1 MVSDCCIKDNQVLP
15 AGEASPA
22 EVGEE
27 EGPGSE
33 AISLSA
39 LGCRVAVT
47 LEMRAG
53 CRLRLAFNGRI
64 ERKL

>member
-1 MVSDCCIKDNQVLP
+1 MVSDCCIKDNQVLS
-15 AGEASPA
+15 AGEASPD

-39 LGCRVAVT
+39 LGCRAAAT

>member
-1 MVSDCCIKDNQVLP
+1 MGSDCCIKDNQVLP

-22 EVGEE
+22 DVGEE
-27 EGPGSE
+27 EGPGSD

-39 LGCRVAVT
+39 LGGRVAVAS
-47 LEMRAG
+47 EMKAG

-64 ERKL
+64 ERRL